1 MTEEIIRA
9 LITIAGGFLNFK
21 AVQCAVRGQQ
31 AATKKGNGDPGNFA
45 IAAIALWVVSISM
58 IILA

>member
-31 AATKKGNGDPGNFA
+31 AATKKATA
-45 IAAIALWVVSISM
+45 IRGISQSQ
-58 IILA
+58 LLHCGLSQFR